1 MARGDRFGFSKT
13 GSNSRTRGNTMIDHN
28 VAGRSGV
35 RKATGDAP
43 SPRAVDSLRSEK
55 VLGRFFVFD
64 EISGKKDL
72 EVIYVTSSNLVMVAY
87 SHSRKMMRVQFKNG
101 SQYNYYGVPAKVM
114 DTMKKVGSKGR
125 FHYRAIRKRYPYQ
138 RVR

>member
-35 RKATGDAP
+35 RKAAGDAP
-43 SPRAVDSLRSEK
+43 APRKIDNLRQEK
-55 VLGRFFVFD
+55 VLGRFFILD
-64 EISGKKDL
+64 EISGKRDL

-87 SHSRKMMRVQFKNG
+87 SYSRKVMRVQFKNG
-101 SQYNYYGVPAKVM
+101 SQYNYYGVPAKIM

-125 FHYRAIRKRYPYQ
+125 FHYFAIRKRYSYQ
-138 RVR
+138 RIR

>member
-13 GSNSRTRGNTMIDHN
+13 GSNNRTRGHTMIDHN

-55 VLGRFFVFD
+55 ILGRFWVYD
-64 EISGKKDL
+64 EISGRKDL
-72 EVIYVTSSNLVMVAY
+72 EVIYVTSSNVTMVAY
-87 SHSRKMMRVQFKNG
+87 SHTRKMMRIQFKNG
-101 SQYNYYGVPAKVM
+101 SQYNYYGVPEKVM
-114 DTMKKVGSKGR
+114 STMKKVGSKGR
-125 FHYRAIRKRYPYQ
+125 FVYYGVRGRYPYQ